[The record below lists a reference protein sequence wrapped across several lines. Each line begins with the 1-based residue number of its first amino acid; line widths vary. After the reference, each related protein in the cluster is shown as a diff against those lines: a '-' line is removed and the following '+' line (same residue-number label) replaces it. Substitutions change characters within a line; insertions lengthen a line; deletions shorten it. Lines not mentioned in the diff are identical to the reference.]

1 METSSCVVELQL
13 YAHRTRC
20 ELHYEDLGSVGPD
33 VDKRFIQRAVL
44 DGKVYPV
51 GRGRTKKEAK
61 REAAKNAIMCL
72 LENEHQD
79 SVDPV
84 RFYCSSS
91 LDCRYLKVKHQAS
104 FTPTNY
110 MCWLNEYGLKNKLN
124 IRPVESTRLGPNNA
138 TKWCSFV
145 VGEEVYPAVSGKTK
159 KEAKNEAAKLVYD
172 MISSSKTAE
181 TTDYSHTST
190 QNLGLNSQLHS
201 NKRRQRATNFIGLV
215 DHYCRRTNCY
225 HSYIEVRR
233 CGPPT
238 NPQFFY
244 KLVINNKEYP
254 EAEGKTVKEAEQNA
268 AQLAWYAL
276 QEQSDWDSKSL
287 ILTKHSCLFLCSLRE
302 SLASS
307 QSMPTDTSGS
317 GVFTDSSSSSKETI
331 GFIVCLNNNVKLHR
345 FASDFDPMECLGSGA
360 FGCVFKVRHKLLERF
375 YAVKIVRREEKS
387 LREVGT
393 LSDLLHLNIV
403 RYYTFWMEDSG
414 YQWDISSNSCS
425 SSQSADNSPA
435 KYLYIQMELCDTK
448 TLKVWIDEKNAESPQ
463 DSKRREESLS
473 IAQQIVSGVEYIH
486 AKKHIHRDLK
496 PDNILFGMEGE
507 VKIGDFGLVTR
518 DDDDDSALMERTGQR
533 GTTSYM
539 APEQKNYDRKV
550 DIFALGLIYF
560 ELLWRIATGHERV
573 EIWDDVRSQ
582 KFPEEFSVAF
592 PHENQIITSLL
603 CESPEDRPEA
613 SKLKAELDTWAQ
625 TFNAQ
630 NNVSDVSM

>member
-1 METSSCVVELQL
+1 MTCNKRNTLTTSPKPRNPRLPV
-13 YAHRTRC
+13 
-20 ELHYEDLGSVGPD
+20 
-33 VDKRFIQRAVL
+33 FISDFTEKQRAVL

-79 SVDPV
+79 S
-84 RFYCSSS
+84 
-91 LDCRYLKVKHQAS
+91 AS

-124 IRPVESTRLGPNNA
+124 IRPVESTRLGPNNLF
-138 TKWCSFV
+138 CPDFFV

-181 TTDYSHTST
+181 RVDKDKNMGSRPNETS
-190 QNLGLNSQLHS
+190 
-201 NKRRQRATNFIGLV
+201 
-215 DHYCRRTNCY
+215 
-225 HSYIEVRR
+225 
-233 CGPPT
+233 
-238 NPQFFY
+238 PQ
-244 KLVINNKEYP
+244 
-254 EAEGKTVKEAEQNA
+254 
-268 AQLAWYAL
+268 
-276 QEQSDWDSKSL
+276 S
-287 ILTKHSCLFLCSLRE
+287 
-302 SLASS
+302 
-307 QSMPTDTSGS
+307 
-317 GVFTDSSSSSKETI
+317 
-331 GFIVCLNNNVKLHR
+331 R

-539 APEQKNYDRKV
+539 APEQVTKNYDRKV